1 MIDQTPLRE
10 LALWISAVTPSKT
23 TTLSGRPSVL
33 QDFIT
38 SNATRLKTRYYLDI
52 GSPFHAAHLFSAAD
66 AECIVSHVTGEDGN
80 NNVEQIPRIP
90 LLSSSTG
97 KIVTA
102 SNFAGLLQVVVQEA
116 LCEPIRWD
124 LVLASCRTQLE
135 QAKTQ
140 TCTILPFSS
149 NAASMVS
156 TTLAEETSIQ
166 MTIEDVTLPYTS
178 GKSSPSPPSARFEDS
193 KIAIIGY
200 SGRFPSAESNQAFW
214 ELLRDGRDVHRE
226 IPEDRFDWKT
236 HFDPTGKKKNTSR
249 IKYGCFIDKPGLFDT
264 RFFNMSPREA
274 ENTDPA
280 QRLAIMTTYEAIEMA
295 GMVRNRTLSTQQDRV
310 GVFFGTTSDDW
321 REVNSGQDVGTYFIP
336 GGNRAFVPGRISYF
350 FRFSG
355 PSLSIDTACS
365 SSFAAIQAACS
376 YLWRGECDTAIAGG
390 TNILTN
396 PDNFAGLDRGH
407 FLSTTGNCNTFDDD
421 ASGYCR
427 SDAVGTV
434 ILKRLE
440 DAEADNDPIH
450 GVIVGTNTNHC
461 GQTDSITRPHE
472 GDQSSV
478 FKRILR
484 HSNVDPLDVSYVEMH
499 GTGTQA
505 GDATEMNS
513 VLSVFV
519 PEYKRTSVHP
529 TCPLYLGSAK
539 ANIGHAE
546 SASGVASLIKVLMMM
561 KHSEIPRHCGIKTRI
576 NHNYPLDL
584 AQRGV
589 HIAQQ
594 TTPWQRYN
602 ASSGKRAAFLN
613 NFSAAG
619 GNTAILLEDAP
630 PRQSN
635 AKKDPRPIHVVAV
648 TANSPKSLVANI
660 NSLVSFL
667 EEKGASVSLPALS
680 YTTTARRMHHS
691 YRVIVSGSDIPSI
704 LSALRSR
711 AVESQAALTDMKPI
725 ATGARK
731 RSRVVI
737 MFSGQGTLYA
747 DLGKSLF
754 IINAT
759 FRQNILRLDQLAQVQ
774 RFPSF
779 RGLVD
784 GSTTAA
790 DAPAVGA
797 VITQLALVCVQ
808 IALFELWKSWGVTP
822 AAVIGHSLGEY
833 AMLYAAEVLSAAD
846 VIYLV
851 GTRAA
856 LLEARCT
863 SGTHA
868 MLAVKGSQETVEQL
882 IRNSSEGSECEL
894 ACANQPSSNVVS
906 GPGDKISEVARTAA
920 LLGIGTVRMNV
931 PYAFHSAQVEPILAD
946 FEQAAAQ
953 GVTYHNPTI
962 PVLSPLLAKVVGA
975 GDSDILNASYLS
987 AACRG
992 KVDFTSALAA
1002 AAAQTDDGGLDLGA
1016 TGRTI
1021 WLEVGVH
1028 PVCSGMVKG
1037 TLGPQSKTVATLR
1050 QHEDAYIT
1058 LTAALMVLYLSGAE
1072 VNWNDYHHDFPAAH
1086 EVVEIPMYAWDLKNY
1101 WIQYRNDFCLTKGE
1115 RMIQQDVI
1123 AASTSPAVVPQ
1134 YISPCVQR
1142 IVESSHGTDQSS
1154 LVVESDIFDERLLPI
1169 LKGHL
1174 VNGAALC
1181 PSVSPNPSPTKPIR
1195 PMLDV

>member
-1 MIDQTPLRE
+1 M
-10 LALWISAVTPSKT
+10 
-23 TTLSGRPSVL
+23 

-38 SNATRLKTRYYLDI
+38 ANATRLKSRYYLDI
-52 GSPFHAAHLFSAAD
+52 GSPYHAAHLFDAAD
-66 AECIVSHVTGEDGN
+66 AERIVGHPTGEDA
-80 NNVEQIPRIP
+80 NNVVGQIPRIP

-102 SNFAGLLQVVVQEA
+102 ADFAGLLQVVVKEA

-124 LVLASCRTQLE
+124 LVLASCRTLLE
-135 QAKTQ
+135 QGKTQ
-140 TCTILPFSS
+140 MCTILPFSS

-156 TTLAEETSIQ
+156 TTLTEETSIQ
-166 MTIEDVTLPYTS
+166 MTVEDVLSSYTR
-178 GKSSPSPPSARFEDS
+178 GKSPPTPPSGRFEDS

-200 SGRFPSAESNQAFW
+200 SGRFPSAASNEAFW

-226 IPEDRFDWKT
+226 IPGDRFDWKT

-249 IKYGCFIDKPGLFDT
+249 VKYGCFIDEPGLFDT

-274 ENTDPA
+274 ENTDPG
-280 QRLAIMTTYEAIEMA
+280 QRLAITTTYEAMEMA

-365 SSFAAIQAACS
+365 SSFAAIQAACC
-376 YLWRGECDTAIAGG
+376 YLWRGDCDTAIAGG
-390 TNILTN
+390 TNVLTN
-396 PDNFAGLDRGH
+396 PDNFAGLERGH
-407 FLSTTGNCNTFDDD
+407 FLSTTGNCNAFDDE

-440 DAEADNDPIH
+440 DAEADNDPIF

-484 HSNVDPLDVSYVEMH
+484 HSNIDPLDVSYVEMH

-513 VLSVFV
+513 VLSIFV
-519 PEYKRTSVHP
+519 PEYKRTSVQP
-529 TCPLYLGSAK
+529 TCPLYIGSAK

-589 HIAQQ
+589 HIPLQ
-594 TTPWQRYN
+594 TTPWQRYD
-602 ASSGKRAAFLN
+602 ALSGKRAAFLN

-635 AKKDPRPIHVVAV
+635 VKKDPRPVHVVAV
-648 TANSPKSLVANI
+648 TAKSPKSIVANI

-667 EEKGASVSLPALS
+667 EKKGASVSLAALS

-691 YRVIVSGSDIPSI
+691 YRVLVSGSDIPSI
-704 LSALRSR
+704 LSALKSH
-711 AVESQAALTDMKPI
+711 AAESQAALTDMKPT

-737 MFSGQGTLYA
+737 MFSGQSTLYA
-747 DLGKSLF
+747 ELGKSLF

-759 FRQNILRLDQLAQVQ
+759 FRESILRLNRLAQNQ
-774 RFPSF
+774 NFPAF
-779 RGLVD
+779 LGLVD
-784 GSTTAA
+784 GSNTTAEL
-790 DAPAVGA
+790 PAVGA
-797 VITQLALVCVQ
+797 VMTQLALVCIQ
-808 IALFELWKSWGVTP
+808 IALFELWKNWGVSP
-822 AAVIGHSLGEY
+822 AALIGHSMGEY

-856 LLEARCT
+856 FLEARCT
-863 SGTHA
+863 PATHA
-868 MLAVKGSQETVEQL
+868 MFAVKGSQETVEQL
-882 IRNSSEGSECEL
+882 IRHSSNGVRCEL
-894 ACANQPSSNVVS
+894 ACANQPSSNVIS
-906 GPGDKISEVARTAA
+906 GPEDQISEVARAA
-920 LLGIGTVRMNV
+920 AQMNIETVRLNV

-953 GVTYHNPTI
+953 GVTYHPPTI
-962 PVLSPLLAKVVGA
+962 PVLSPLLAKVVPV
-975 GDSDILNASYLS
+975 GDCDTLNASYLT

-992 KVDFTSALAA
+992 KVDFTGALAA
-1002 AAAQTDDGGLDLGA
+1002 AAAETDDGGLGLGA
-1016 TGRTI
+1016 TERTI

-1037 TLGPQSKTVATLR
+1037 TLGSQSKTVASLR
-1050 QHEDAYIT
+1050 QHEDAYKT
-1058 LTAALMVLYLSGAE
+1058 LTAALKVLYLSGAE
-1072 VNWNDYHHDFPAAH
+1072 VNWNEYHHDFPAAH

-1101 WIQYRNDFCLTKGE
+1101 WIQYRNDFCLVKGD
-1115 RMIQQDVI
+1115 RMIQQNVI
-1123 AASTSPAVVPQ
+1123 GAPAAPAMVPQ
-1134 YISPCVQR
+1134 YISPCAQQ
-1142 IVESSHGTDQSS
+1142 IIEESHGTDQSS
-1154 LVVESDIFDERLLPI
+1154 LVLESDIFDDRLLPL

-1181 PSVSPNPSPTKPIR
+1181 PSVSPNQAEPTPSPT
-1195 PMLDV
+1195 V